1 MYINEVLW
9 LFVIHAEEAPVIL
22 AVPGKAIINQLDP
35 TYSPVVY
42 YPMSEHCLEN

>member
-1 MYINEVLW
+1 MYINEILC
-9 LFVIHAEEAPVIL
+9 LFVTHAEEAPVIL

-35 TYSPVVY
+35 PYSPVGN